1 MTDDAVSV
9 RVVEWNV
16 SMALHRKAPFLAE
29 LAPSIAVL
37 PETAHPDKTRAAL
50 EAVGATRSSTSVQW
64 IGSEKNKNKGLSVVA
79 FDGWDLRIDESYDAG
94 YEWVMPVHVIGP
106 SRIRLLAVWDMNVR
120 GKGHDSA
127 RALGSCRA
135 SLSHYGEFLDG
146 DADLT
151 VISGDFNNSV
161 RWDTP
166 EKEAKFGDF
175 MDDLESRGF
184 ASAYHLKSGCGRGEE
199 PEHTLWWRKNVD
211 ASYHID
217 YTFVRPGDAIQDVT
231 IGKHEDWLAYSDHP
245 PMTVD
250 LRL

>member
-1 MTDDAVSV
+1 
-9 RVVEWNV
+9 
-16 SMALHRKAPFLAE
+16 
-29 LAPSIAVL
+29 
-37 PETAHPDKTRAAL
+37 
-50 EAVGATRSSTSVQW
+50 
-64 IGSEKNKNKGLSVVA
+64 
-79 FDGWDLRIDESYDAG
+79 
-94 YEWVMPVHVIGP
+94 MPVHVIGP

-166 EKEAKFGDF
+166 EKESKFGDF

-184 ASAYHLKSGCGRGEE
+184 ASAYHIKRGCGRGEE

-211 ASYHID
+211 AKYHID

-231 IGKHEDWLAYSDHP
+231 IGKHEDCLQREFALAVVEKVFKRGPKQVDDHYVVVTLNTEPMDVWDADYLKAEMLIKQSSDFK
-245 PMTVD
+245 
-250 LRL
+250 RLKRP